1 MTDKPTKDVVMD
13 KALKAPFPY
22 FGGKSRVADKIW
34 AYLGDVK
41 QYIEPFFG
49 SGAVLLKRPPTKLDK
64 IYEIVNDKDGFIAN
78 VWRSI
83 AFSPDEVARWCDWP
97 VNHADLN
104 ARRKTLTENEGRLIN
119 NLQNDPEWHDA
130 KLAGYWI
137 WAASCWIGSGLTR
150 PNARPHLT
158 SDMGITSQFPHLT
171 HDMGI
176 TSQIPHLAHDKGI
189 ISKKPHLTHDKGV
202 YEWINALAR
211 RLRGVKVV
219 CGDWARVCGGN
230 WQDANKPVGIFFDP
244 PYATSGRDEAIY
256 QHDSMTVAND
266 VEVWCLERGKNRS
279 YRIVVAGYDD
289 EYKTLLDNGWI
300 FEAWSAAGGYSNLK
314 SGGSINRHRERL
326 FISPH
331 CLKEKK
337 GLFDV
342 GDRPYH
348 RT

>member
-1 MTDKPTKDVVMD
+1 MTDKPTIDVVMD

-22 FGGKSRVADKIW
+22 FGGKGMVADKVW
-34 AYLGDVK
+34 SYLGDVK

-49 SGAVLLKRPPTKLDK
+49 SGAVLLRRPPTKLDK
-64 IYEIVNDKDGFIAN
+64 FYEIVNDKDGFVAN

-104 ARRKTLTENEGRLIN
+104 ARRKILIKNEGYLIN

-130 KLAGYWI
+130 KLAGYWV
-137 WAASCWIGSGLTR
+137 WAASCWIGGGLTR
-150 PNARPHLT
+150 PNAIPHLACDKGITSQRPHLT
-158 SDMGITSQFPHLT
+158 GDMGITSQRPHIARDAGITSQRPHLT
-171 HDMGI
+171 CDMGI
-176 TSQIPHLAHDKGI
+176 TSKRPHLTDDKGI
-189 ISKKPHLTHDKGV
+189 
-202 YEWINALAR
+202 YECINALSR
-211 RLRGVKVV
+211 RLRYVKVV
-219 CGDWARVCGGN
+219 CGDWSRVCGGN
-230 WQDANKPVGIFFDP
+230 WQDNNKPVGIFFDP

-256 QHDSMTVAND
+256 QHDSMTVAKD
-266 VEVWCLERGKNRS
+266 VEVWCLERGKNQS

-300 FEAWSAAGGYSNLK
+300 FEAWSAR
-314 SGGSINRHRERL
+314 GSMNRHRERL

-342 GDRPYH
+342 GE
-348 RT
+348 